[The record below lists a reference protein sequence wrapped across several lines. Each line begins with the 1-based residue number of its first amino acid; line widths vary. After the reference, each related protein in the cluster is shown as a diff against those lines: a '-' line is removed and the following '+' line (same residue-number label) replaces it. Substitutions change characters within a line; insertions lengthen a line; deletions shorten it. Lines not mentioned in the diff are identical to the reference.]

1 MDLDGVEKRVAKART
16 LALEAKVIALT
27 NLVVFLTAQRAR
39 EFENPE
45 LIITAL
51 SESIRESAQEY
62 DHDDIEMRPGHKA
75 LIEWA
80 DDFEERVLDQI

>member
-1 MDLDGVEKRVAKART
+1 MDEFDKRVAKART
-16 LALEAKVIALT
+16 QALEAKVNALT

-51 SESIRESAQEY
+51 SEAIRESAQEY
-62 DHDDIEMRPGHKA
+62 DPDDIEMRPGHKA

-80 DDFEERVLDQI
+80 DGFEERVRDLL